1 MTWRCSCSYLHS
13 QLLCL
18 INAIYNDNEETTQIL
33 VILEKNKRI
42 ISYLALDIS
51 GKWRQNLMK
60 GNITETMI
68 SMPKVLSLLENQQH
82 NIGVSRGRGRTGY
95 FSSFE
100 KGAA

>member
-1 MTWRCSCSYLHS
+1 MTWRRSCSYLRN

-51 GKWRQNLMK
+51 GK
-60 GNITETMI
+60 
-68 SMPKVLSLLENQQH
+68 
-82 NIGVSRGRGRTGY
+82 
-95 FSSFE
+95 
-100 KGAA
+100 